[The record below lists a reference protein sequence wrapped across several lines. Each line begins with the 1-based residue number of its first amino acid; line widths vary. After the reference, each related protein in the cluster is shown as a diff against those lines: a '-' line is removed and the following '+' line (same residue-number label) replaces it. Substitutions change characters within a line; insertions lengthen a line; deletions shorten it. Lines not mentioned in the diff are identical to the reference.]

1 MKNDKMVTPQT
12 KRENAYLS
20 ASQQK
25 MWSVHCIK
33 DRSENYHVSAS
44 YKLVGS
50 LNIELFHQALNILF
64 IRHDVLCSTLIDD
77 NSFLVVNTLSNN
89 NSPSILISDLR
100 AVDEQEKRIAQII
113 DDTLNTPFDFP
124 REPLIRAC
132 LVQLNNEEYI
142 FLLNQHP
149 VIADNFSVSILINE
163 LCVIYNDLL
172 NHRTISLPPITQY
185 FADYIAWQNHYLTKE
200 RLSIQREYWQQQL
213 IDIPPL
219 LTLPTTYP
227 RLNNLPPKGDICAF
241 TLNKDLTNQL
251 KQISQEQGITL
262 LMTIMTAWAIVLHRL
277 SGQDCIVIGTPFAN
291 RNNKEIKSIVRPFAN
306 ILPVRIDIDNDA
318 TIEKLLVQVSNT
330 MMNVQDNQDIP
341 FKCLVEA
348 TNPECNIAYS
358 TIFQAFITWLDCYK
372 NECEF
377 QGIKISPIDYHSNT
391 VKVDLEL
398 FMYQREEE
406 IIGGINYAIAL
417 FDKPT
422 IERQLN
428 YFLIVLNTMAK
439 NVTQCIKEIDILSA
453 DERELLLNQWNDTAG
468 DYPSE
473 YCIHELLER
482 QVIKTPHVPALV
494 FDGDTLSYAELNQ
507 QANRL
512 AHRLIAEGVVP
523 DSRVVICVDRTPLM
537 VIGLLAILKAGGAYI
552 PLDPSYPLARL
563 HYILDDA
570 APVLLLH
577 DDIGTDKLHD
587 ISVTKKRLDI
597 NAVLAESIELSADNP
612 CVMGLNSRNLAYVIY
627 TSGST
632 GNPKG
637 VQNEHRSVMNRLYW
651 IQQTYQLTPDDVVLQ
666 KTTFSFDV
674 SVWELFCNFM
684 SGAKMVLATTEQQK
698 NLSQLIE
705 LISQEK
711 VTTLHF
717 VPSVLTTFLKEP
729 DLARCLTLKHLFCS
743 GEALHPTTVKH
754 CQALMPWVRLY
765 NLYGPTE
772 AAIDVT
778 YWHCPDNF
786 EGQVVPIGK
795 PITNSR
801 IYLLDNQQQ
810 PVPLGVIG
818 ELYIG
823 GVGVARGYLNRPE
836 LTAECFLVD
845 PFHSEL
851 DARMYRTGDL
861 ARYDR
866 DGNIEYIGRNDH
878 QVKIRGF
885 RIELGEI
892 ETCL

>member
-1 MKNDKMVTPQT
+1 M
-12 KRENAYLS
+12 
-20 ASQQK
+20 
-25 MWSVHCIK
+25 
-33 DRSENYHVSAS
+33 
-44 YKLVGS
+44 
-50 LNIELFHQALNILF
+50 
-64 IRHDVLCSTLIDD
+64 
-77 NSFLVVNTLSNN
+77 
-89 NSPSILISDLR
+89 
-100 AVDEQEKRIAQII
+100 
-113 DDTLNTPFDFP
+113 
-124 REPLIRAC
+124 
-132 LVQLNNEEYI
+132 
-142 FLLNQHP
+142 
-149 VIADNFSVSILINE
+149 
-163 LCVIYNDLL
+163 
-172 NHRTISLPPITQY
+172 
-185 FADYIAWQNHYLTKE
+185 
-200 RLSIQREYWQQQL
+200 
-213 IDIPPL
+213 
-219 LTLPTTYP
+219 
-227 RLNNLPPKGDICAF
+227 
-241 TLNKDLTNQL
+241 
-251 KQISQEQGITL
+251 
-262 LMTIMTAWAIVLHRL
+262 
-277 SGQDCIVIGTPFAN
+277 
-291 RNNKEIKSIVRPFAN
+291 
-306 ILPVRIDIDNDA
+306 
-318 TIEKLLVQVSNT
+318 
-330 MMNVQDNQDIP
+330 
-341 FKCLVEA
+341 
-348 TNPECNIAYS
+348 
-358 TIFQAFITWLDCYK
+358 
-372 NECEF
+372 
-377 QGIKISPIDYHSNT
+377 
-391 VKVDLEL
+391 
-398 FMYQREEE
+398 
-406 IIGGINYAIAL
+406 
-417 FDKPT
+417 
-422 IERQLN
+422 
-428 YFLIVLNTMAK
+428 
-439 NVTQCIKEIDILSA
+439 
-453 DERELLLNQWNDTAG
+453 
-468 DYPSE
+468 
-473 YCIHELLER
+473 
-482 QVIKTPHVPALV
+482 
-494 FDGDTLSYAELNQ
+494 
-507 QANRL
+507 
-512 AHRLIAEGVVP
+512 
-523 DSRVVICVDRTPLM
+523 
-537 VIGLLAILKAGGAYI
+537 
-552 PLDPSYPLARL
+552 
-563 HYILDDA
+563 
-570 APVLLLH
+570 
-577 DDIGTDKLHD
+577 GTDKLHG

-892 ETCL
+892 ETCLETHSTVQQAVVIALEGSGEDKQLVAYVVLVQGNESDQATAVLRQYLLSVLPEYMVPAAFVMMADFPLTPNGKLDRKALPTPDATAYQRQHYQPPQGEIEILLAEMWSQLLSINHISRFDNFFTSWWTFSINHAVDEIVAGKMLYRAVWRSVFKTDIGRASNFTNENR